1 MVLKGF
7 VFNHFLNGTMVIFVE
22 RYNMDVTKSYNNR
35 TSWIN
40 AENIIVGGIN
50 LYWLVGLHI
59 AWNNS
64 GGWGID
70 LPYNLIAWGGICT
83 LCTLFWAITTPRKVV
98 LGTTGRLLIIG
109 TVLLC
114 LPVLWSP
121 SVVAIDNALPR
132 LGGMWAGCLFWFT
145 LRQCS
150 FNQRQCLWLMYGL
163 VIAGVIEAGIVFIE
177 LNGPAEWLP
186 SIWQTL
192 IKSNGRGA
200 VGVFQQVNVTASFL
214 VTSLAVVLLLITMRK
229 AILSHTKL
237 ERIRLCCLVFSG
249 IFICAI
255 TTALYSRTGWIA
267 EVIVVTGLFWLLNL
281 NGFRHE
287 GRSQPLLLIVPAT
300 GIFVGLYLMPLSVHQ
315 ALQAHDG
322 STHQRALTIYYTIKF
337 ITLHPLL
344 GYGAGT
350 FEGAYQH
357 FLALLPGGNPGRE
370 MMAHPHNE
378 ILYQYAEGGI
388 VALAGIVIW
397 SAGLFRLWKK
407 SHSVLSCGALICMLP
422 ILIHSQLEYPLY
434 YSVPHYL
441 VLLILLRLAEDSETN
456 EEVDSK
462 PENIHRGFII
472 YRLVMCIVFL
482 YGSIVSLQSY
492 RVWATLELFER
503 SMLTHPEHITEIP
516 IPWVMRLHYKQDRA
530 LLRLFVF
537 NQKKDPSLLRKFTEE
552 NAMLI
557 SVHSWPV
564 LYQNQISVLR
574 FLNDDEGVK
583 FWEDR
588 ERNTFPWLHKST
600 N

>member
-1 MVLKGF
+1 M
-7 VFNHFLNGTMVIFVE
+7 E
-22 RYNMDVTKSYNNR
+22 VTINYNNR
-35 TSWIN
+35 IFWLN
-40 AENIIVGGIN
+40 AENIIAGGLA

-70 LPYNLIAWGGICT
+70 LPYNLFAWGGVCI
-83 LCTLFWAITTPRKVV
+83 LCTLFWAMTTTRKIV
-98 LGTTGRLLIIG
+98 LGSTGRLLVIG
-109 TVLLC
+109 TILLC
-114 LPVLWSP
+114 LPILWSP

-132 LGGMWAGCLFWFT
+132 LGGMWAGFIFWFT

-150 FNQRQCLWLMYGL
+150 FNQRQSLWLMYGL
-163 VIAGVIEAGIVFIE
+163 IIAGVIEASIVFVE
-177 LNGPAEWLP
+177 LYGPTEWLP
-186 SIWQTL
+186 SVWQLL

-229 AILSHTKL
+229 AVLFHTKL
-237 ERIRLCCLVFSG
+237 ERIRQCCLVLSG

-267 EVIVVTGLFWLLNL
+267 EIIVIIGLFWLLTFSN
-281 NGFRHE
+281 FRHE
-287 GRSQPLLLIVPAT
+287 GHRQLLLLIVPAT
-300 GIFVGLYLMPLSVHQ
+300 GVFVGLHLMPLSVHQ

-370 MMAHPHNE
+370 MMSHPHNE
-378 ILYQYAEGGI
+378 ILYQYAEGGV
-388 VALAGIVIW
+388 VALAGIILW
-397 SAGLFRLWKK
+397 CIGLIRLWKK
-407 SHSVLSCGALICMLP
+407 SHSVLNCGALICMLP
-422 ILIHSQLEYPLY
+422 ILFHSQLEYPLY

-441 VLLILLRLAEDSETN
+441 VLLILLRLAEHTGTN
-456 EEVDSK
+456 DEIGTQSDNVHS
-462 PENIHRGFII
+462 RFMI
-472 YRLVMCIVFL
+472 YRLIMCMVFF
-482 YGSIVSLQSY
+482 YGSVISFQSY

-503 SMLTHPEHITEIP
+503 SMLTHPEVITEMP
-516 IPWVMRLHYKQDRA
+516 VPWVMRLHYKQDRA
-530 LLRLFVF
+530 LLYLFLF
-537 NQKKDPSLLRKFTEE
+537 NQKKDLGLLREFTDE

-564 LYQNQISVLR
+564 LYENQISVLK
-574 FLNDDEGVK
+574 FLNEDERAK
-583 FWEDR
+583 YWEVR
-588 ERNTFPWLHKST
+588 EMNTFPWRYKSKD
-600 N
+600 